1 MEKTLKTL
9 EFFKL
14 LSETSRL
21 AKSEPGKEA
30 VLLLRPKTKKE
41 DVERE
46 LSLTD
51 TFVKLLSERNLPLE
65 TFPDISAVLEKLK
78 VEGAVL
84 SPEELLSILK
94 VLNQSAIL
102 KRFFSELE
110 ERFERIRFFAE
121 RLSEVGE
128 LRSKLNSSID
138 ETGEI
143 LDSAS
148 PQLRSI
154 RRSLKQVSD
163 RIKEKLNSIVNR
175 NEDLCPDRII
185 TERDGRYVILAKPQF
200 LKRFKGIVHDRSS
213 SGQTLYV
220 EPLSVVEENNK
231 LRELRSKEKEE
242 VRRILRELSKLASE
256 HREEIK
262 ESFKALVEIDRRY
275 AVSYMSLKLKGT
287 LPEIGKSLNLK
298 GARHPL
304 LVLSGKETVPV
315 DIKLEKGL
323 VITGPNTGGKT
334 VTLKTAGILTLMAQ
348 TGFLIPAEEGSSV
361 RLFKSWFADIGDEQS
376 IEQSLST
383 FSGHIKNI
391 AGILKE
397 ADSDSLVL
405 LDELGAGT
413 DPVEGSTLAVAIL
426 KYLKERRAKVVAT
439 THFTPV
445 KLFAYKDDYYEVASV
460 LFDEKTL
467 KPLYRLAYGIVG
479 RSYALVIAQ
488 RFGVPEEVI
497 ETAKSLM
504 KAEDKLAEDILE
516 ALEKEYKRLE
526 SERRRVEE
534 LKKKLEEKERELHEK
549 EKKLRE
555 EFSEKLKSYIEEL
568 ERKTAEALKEKEVER
583 ARQKVRQVVVSVR
596 NRAKLE
602 EEIKPKREPKVGD
615 TVKLLKSGRKGT
627 VVEINRERKTAKVQV
642 GALKVD
648 VKLSQVEVVEGAPK
662 KEETVSVNVKKPASF
677 FPVLKVLGMRGE
689 EALRAVEKFL
699 DEANLVGV
707 KEVKIVHGYGEGILK
722 RLIREYLKESPY
734 VKSFQSGKPEEGG
747 DGVTVVELR

>member
-1 MEKTLKTL
+1 MEKTFNSL

-14 LSETSRL
+14 LKKTSNL
-21 AKSEPGKEA
+21 AKSEPGREA
-30 VLLLRPKTKKE
+30 VLLLRPKLKRE
-41 DVERE
+41 EVERE

-51 TFVKLLSERNLPLE
+51 TFSKLLSERNLPLE
-65 TFPDISAVLEKLK
+65 SFPDITPVLEKLE

-84 SPEELLSILK
+84 SPEELLSVLK
-94 VLNQSAIL
+94 VLNQSSIL
-102 KRFFSELE
+102 KRFFSNLD
-110 ERFERIRFFAE
+110 ERFERIGFFSE
-121 RLSEVGE
+121 RLKEVKE
-128 LRSKLNSSID
+128 LRQKLNESID
-138 ETGEI
+138 ESGEV

-148 PQLRSI
+148 PSLRSI

-163 RIKEKLNSIVNR
+163 RIKERLYSIVNR
-175 NEDLCPDRII
+175 NEDLCPDRIV

-220 EPLSVVEENNK
+220 EPLSVVEENNR
-231 LRELRSKEKEE
+231 LRELRSREKEE
-242 VRRILRELSKLASE
+242 IRRILRELSVLAAE

-262 ESFKALVEIDRRY
+262 ESFKALIEVDRRY

-287 LPEIGKSLNLK
+287 LPEIKSSLNIK

-304 LVLSGKETVPV
+304 LVLSGKEAVPV
-315 DIKLEKGL
+315 DIRLESGL

-334 VTLKTAGILTLMAQ
+334 VTLKTAGLLTLMAQ
-348 TGFLIPAEEGSSV
+348 TGFLIPAEEGSSI
-361 RLFKSWFADIGDEQS
+361 RLFKKWFADIGDEQS

-383 FSGHIKNI
+383 FSGHIKNV
-391 AGILKE
+391 AEILKE
-397 ADSDSLVL
+397 ADSNSLVL

-426 KYLKERRAKVVAT
+426 KYLKERGAKVVAT

-467 KPLYRLAYGIVG
+467 KPLYKLAYGIVG
-479 RSYALVIAQ
+479 RSYALVIAE
-488 RFGVPEEVI
+488 RFGVPREVI

-504 KAEDKLAEDILE
+504 KAEDKLADDILE
-516 ALEKEYKRLE
+516 ALEKEYRKLE
-526 SERRRVEE
+526 SERKRVEE
-534 LKKKLEEKERELHEK
+534 LKKKLEERERELYKRER
-549 EKKLRE
+549 KLKE
-555 EFSEKLKSYIEEL
+555 EFSQKLKSYIEEL
-568 ERKTAEALKEKEVER
+568 ERRTEEALKEKEAER
-583 ARQKVRQVVVSVR
+583 AKQKVKKVIVSVK

-615 TVKLLKSGRKGT
+615 TVRILKSGRKGT
-627 VVEINRERKTAKVQV
+627 VVEVNREKETVKVQV

-662 KEETVSVNVKKPASF
+662 KEETVSVNVKKPSRF

-734 VKSFQSGKPEEGG
+734 VKSFRSGKPEEGG